1 MDLKYTIWGMAGVT
15 GLIALFVVGVAMH
28 AALGNEAPAAPG
40 VAGGAPGTS
49 APANAAQE
57 RVLSGYD
64 VAFWGE
70 GRPFVRVKERFF
82 GEVNTVN
89 LVTHLAFELHYAESG
104 PADEG
109 GYTYQQADPAAVENT
124 YRFGLCHEYGLFGLA
139 PNAKEAARIYQ
150 IAAMSGH
157 SEAREAAQR
166 LGGGR

>member
-109 GYTYQQADPAAVENT
+109 GYTYQQADPAAVESA
-124 YRFGLCHEYGLFGLA
+124 YRLGLIHEFGLFGM
-139 PNAKEAARIYQ
+139 PSNTREALYCYR
-150 IAAMSGH
+150 IAAQAGH
-157 SEAREAAQR
+157 AEAKLAAQR
-166 LGGGR
+166 ATNAE

>member
-1 MDLKYTIWGMAGVT
+1 MKHAIWATAGLTAIMA
-15 GLIALFVVGVAMH
+15 LIVIAVAMSALLSTDAPP
-28 AALGNEAPAAPG
+28 AAAGGPAAP
-40 VAGGAPGTS
+40 
-49 APANAAQE
+49 ANSAQE
-57 RVLSGYD
+57 RVLRGYD